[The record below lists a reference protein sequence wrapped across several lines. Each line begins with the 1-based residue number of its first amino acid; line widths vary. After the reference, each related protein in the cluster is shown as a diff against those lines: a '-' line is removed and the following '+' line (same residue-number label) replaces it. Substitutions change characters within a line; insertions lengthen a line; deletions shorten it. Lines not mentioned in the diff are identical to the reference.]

1 MTGEGETFVAGI
13 LAGLPALAAVG
24 ALSAAS
30 YQRFQPSHRVGAPAC
45 PGHENREAAPR
56 FITGMTGS
64 GPEAANVEIK
74 CFDQAANPYLAIG
87 SVIAAGL
94 AGIDRRLRLPP
105 EVTGDPATHYGG
117 DRPDQPA
124 GRLPETLDR
133 RPRRRGRNLPRP
145 RPRRRR
151 RPPMALLGP
160 GNSPRH
166 SSRPGPPTPA
176 SPSGPAARSG
186 ASGGRRAAVG

>member
-30 YQRFQPSHRVGAPAC
+30 YQRFQPSYRVGGPAC

-56 FITGMTGS
+56 FFTGMTGS

-124 GRLPETLDR
+124 GRLPETLDWALAG
-133 RPRRRGRNLPRP
+133 PRQ
-145 RPRRRR
+145 
-151 RPPMALLGP
+151 
-160 GNSPRH
+160 SDVI
-166 SSRPGPPTPA
+166 
-176 SPSGPAARSG
+176 GPAMGPMLYDAFT
-186 ASGGRRAAVG
+186 AVRAAEAETFRGQGPDAVAAHRWRY

>member
-64 GPEAANVEIK
+64 GP
-74 CFDQAANPYLAIG
+74 G
-87 SVIAAGL
+87 
-94 AGIDRRLRLPP
+94 
-105 EVTGDPATHYGG
+105 
-117 DRPDQPA
+117 RPTS
-124 GRLPETLDR
+124 R
-133 RPRRRGRNLPRP
+133 
-145 RPRRRR
+145 
-151 RPPMALLGP
+151 
-160 GNSPRH
+160 
-166 SSRPGPPTPA
+166 SSASTRPPTPIW
-176 SPSGPAARSG
+176 
-186 ASGGRRAAVG
+186 